1 MTTLRLVLGD
11 QLHIG
16 HSWFS
21 EAQEDVLY
29 VMMEIRSE
37 TDYAHHHI
45 QKIVAFFAAMRAF
58 SKALKEQ
65 GHNVHYIE
73 LDAPENQQTIT
84 GNINTLIKEHAATR
98 FEYMLPDEY
107 RVDQELKTLCQ
118 HIDIDSSAVESEHF
132 LTTRNELKDFFK
144 GKKTY
149 LMDSFYRNMRKTYD
163 ILMEGDKPVT
173 GRWNYDAENRK
184 KLKQKDN
191 IVSPKLFSKD
201 VSELVDLIEAE
212 GIKTIGRINRVA
224 FIWPTTREESLELLD
239 FFVEQCLPS
248 FGRFQDAM
256 TDRGWSLYH
265 SRLSFSINV
274 KLLHPLE
281 VVERVVES
289 WQGGREDV
297 DLAQV
302 EGFVRQIIGWREYMR
317 GVYWA
322 HMPSYAKMN
331 TLSHTTP
338 LPSFYWDA
346 NTKMACMKQAIHQSL
361 EHAYAHHIQRLMVTG
376 NFALLLGCDPDEVD
390 AWYLG
395 IYIDALEWVEI
406 TNTRGMSQFA
416 DGGIVGT
423 KPYVSSAN
431 YINKMSDHCKGC
443 QYDHKARH
451 GAKSCPFNALYWEF
465 FIRHREAF
473 AHNPRIGMAYRHI
486 DKMSDDEQQAIVE
499 RAAYIREHRDTL

>member
-1 MTTLRLVLGD
+1 
-11 QLHIG
+11 
-16 HSWFS
+16 
-21 EAQEDVLY
+21 
-29 VMMEIRSE
+29 MMEIRSE

-149 LMDSFYRNMRKTYD
+149 LMESFYRNMRKTYD

-224 FIWPTTREESLELLD
+224 FIWPTTREES
-239 FFVEQCLPS
+239 
-248 FGRFQDAM
+248 
-256 TDRGWSLYH
+256 
-265 SRLSFSINV
+265 
-274 KLLHPLE
+274 
-281 VVERVVES
+281 
-289 WQGGREDV
+289 
-297 DLAQV
+297 
-302 EGFVRQIIGWREYMR
+302 
-317 GVYWA
+317 
-322 HMPSYAKMN
+322 
-331 TLSHTTP
+331 
-338 LPSFYWDA
+338 
-346 NTKMACMKQAIHQSL
+346 
-361 EHAYAHHIQRLMVTG
+361 
-376 NFALLLGCDPDEVD
+376 
-390 AWYLG
+390 
-395 IYIDALEWVEI
+395 
-406 TNTRGMSQFA
+406 
-416 DGGIVGT
+416 
-423 KPYVSSAN
+423 
-431 YINKMSDHCKGC
+431 
-443 QYDHKARH
+443 
-451 GAKSCPFNALYWEF
+451 
-465 FIRHREAF
+465 
-473 AHNPRIGMAYRHI
+473 
-486 DKMSDDEQQAIVE
+486 
-499 RAAYIREHRDTL
+499 